1 MRPKSRFASE
11 GPHEL
16 AVFTAV
22 DGTLLDAATS
32 DTGRNREVIARLV
45 EAGAPVIPMSALTL
59 AELDPICA
67 TLGLRHPMG
76 IEGGGAIARWTG
88 QDWDVE
94 PCGPPAETLREIIRD
109 IEARSGASLLLY
121 SAMSDADAS
130 RFSGLSGERLA
141 ASRSRSFSEPF
152 LIERGDLQS
161 VRRAASEVGFAVRR
175 GRRFLHLSRECDEGE
190 VFLRLREELQC
201 ALTVGLG
208 GTSLD
213 TDFLARADIPIIIPG
228 PDGRADAEL
237 LLRIPG
243 ARVAQ
248 AAAPAGWTV
257 AAEEVLQVV
266 HAKKSRAHG
275 A

>member
-11 GPHEL
+11 DPHDL

-22 DGTLLDAATS
+22 DGTLLDTAT
-32 DTGRNREVIARLV
+32 GGAGANRDVILRLV
-45 EAGAPVIPMSALTL
+45 DSGAPVIPMSVLTL
-59 AELDPICA
+59 AELEPICTA
-67 TLGLRHPMG
+67 LGLRHAMG

-88 QDWDVE
+88 LEWDVE
-94 PCGPPAETLREIIRD
+94 PCGPTAEMIREAIRD
-109 IEARSGASLLLY
+109 IEARSGASLLVY
-121 SAMSDADAS
+121 SALSDAEAS
-130 RFSGLSGERLA
+130 RISGWTGDRLE
-141 ASRSRSFSEPF
+141 ASRRRFFSEPF
-152 LIERGDLQS
+152 LIERGDLPS
-161 VRRAASEVGFAVRR
+161 VRRAASELGFSVRR

-190 VFLRLREELQC
+190 VFLRLREELRC

-208 GTSLD
+208 GTSVD
-213 TDFLARADIPIIIPG
+213 TDFLTRADIPIIIPG

-243 ARVAQ
+243 ARVAH
-248 AAAPAGWTV
+248 AAAPAGWTA

-266 HAKKSRAHG
+266 HAKRNRAHG